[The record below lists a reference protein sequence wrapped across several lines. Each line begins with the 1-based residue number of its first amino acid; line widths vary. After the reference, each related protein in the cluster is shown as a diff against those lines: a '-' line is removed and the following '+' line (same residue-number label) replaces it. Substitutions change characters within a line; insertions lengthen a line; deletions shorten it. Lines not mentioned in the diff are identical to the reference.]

1 MTTLERL
8 QKIYQQTKWPYFK
21 SMDVRNMGATVE
33 ELSKLEEDG
42 HIVRRPG
49 INHTIIELLTVNKN

>member
-8 QKIYQQTKWPYFK
+8 QSIYQQTRWPYFK
-21 SMDVRNMGATVE
+21 SLDVRNMGATIA
-33 ELSKLEEDG
+33 ELKQLERDG
-42 HIVRRPG
+42 HIIRRPG